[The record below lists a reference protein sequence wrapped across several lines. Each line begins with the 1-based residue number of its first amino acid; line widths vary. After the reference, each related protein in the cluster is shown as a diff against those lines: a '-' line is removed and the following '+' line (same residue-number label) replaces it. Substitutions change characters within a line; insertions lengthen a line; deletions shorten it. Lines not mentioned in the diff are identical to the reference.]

1 MDNAHQVIIIP
12 NAKNTLTVSL
22 AMNENGQTARYSGN
36 SVANLVLLLRILES
50 KLKLLQ
56 LNGVPLE
63 DARASK
69 TLMRNVL
76 NTSTEK
82 LVITAN
88 GLMVKFS
95 GKNVATLASKLSK
108 FKLEVFHLND
118 VMELKIPTLN
128 AQNMS
133 VKNPVTDV
141 NG

>member
-1 MDNAHQVIIIP
+1 
-12 NAKNTLTVSL
+12 
-22 AMNENGQTARYSGN
+22 MNENGQTARYSGN
-36 SVANLVLLLRILES
+36 SVANLALLLRILES

-108 FKLEVFHLND
+108 FKLGVFHLND